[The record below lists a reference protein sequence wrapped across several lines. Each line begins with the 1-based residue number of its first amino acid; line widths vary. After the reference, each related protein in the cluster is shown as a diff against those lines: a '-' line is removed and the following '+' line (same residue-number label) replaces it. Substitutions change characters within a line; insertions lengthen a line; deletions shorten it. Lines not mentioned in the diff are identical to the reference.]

1 MISKTGKRN
10 REAANLKTNFLFQ
23 RDDLLRLYHIL
34 TRSLLKAQTS
44 TESCDI
50 GFPHCKDL
58 IEYHQMFQNSARDLQ
73 FESHQ
78 RPKVLKANM
87 WSPKGPV
94 KGENGPNRSD
104 LTTHRRRRRNLR
116 TPSVRGNRYILLLFY
131 IIGYMRMQKIF

>member
-10 REAANLKTNFLFQ
+10 REAANFKTQIPFSESKKKFSFDFLVC
-23 RDDLLRLYHIL
+23 RLRKDDLLRLYHIL

-50 GFPHCKDL
+50 GVPHCKDL

-116 TPSVRGNRYILLLFY
+116 TPSVRGNRYI
-131 IIGYMRMQKIF
+131 